1 MKCFVCLTES
11 QTLNCLVKIIPN
23 TLNVSKNSTSELT
36 AEIIVYVGLRRKG
49 GRTDENRDISFRSP
63 LARP

>member
-1 MKCFVCLTES
+1 M
-11 QTLNCLVKIIPN
+11 LNCLVKIIPN

-36 AEIIVYVGLRRKG
+36 ADLIVYVGLRRKG
-49 GRTDENRDISFRSP
+49 GRTDENWDISFPSP